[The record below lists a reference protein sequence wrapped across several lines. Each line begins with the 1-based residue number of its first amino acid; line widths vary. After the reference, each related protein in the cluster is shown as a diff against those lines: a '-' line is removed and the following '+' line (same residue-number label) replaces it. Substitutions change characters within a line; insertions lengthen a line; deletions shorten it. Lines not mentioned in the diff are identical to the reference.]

1 MLARRAL
8 LPARALV
15 SAAARRQASS
25 LEAVFGPAAKDLGAE
40 VPGLTP
46 AQLAMRYDGKLAEL
60 NAWILQEE
68 ADYLG
73 SKGESKSLDDVSGAA
88 PLKLYGVAGRYATGL
103 YNSAVK
109 AKELG
114 KVDADL
120 KKLVAA
126 ANTSATVASFLSS
139 PTVSRADRTKGIE
152 GVATALG
159 LCTTTKH
166 FLGVL
171 ASSSRTKF
179 LMPIAHSF
187 GALTASASG
196 ELTVTLTAARV
207 RAQRGHAVAP
217 PEGWP
222 WCTHTL
228 RGWLWPLMPRN
239 GAHAGRPRA
248 GRGSRAARAPARNL
262 SLIHI

>member
-8 LPARALV
+8 LPARAL
-15 SAAARRQASS
+15 
-25 LEAVFGPAAKDLGAE
+25 
-40 VPGLTP
+40 
-46 AQLAMRYDGKLAEL
+46 LAMRYDGKLAEL

-207 RAQRGHAVAP
+207 LPDLEEKAIVDSIKQEFFPWQKVRIVRMYD
-217 PEGWP
+217 PELIKGYIVDYGDKI
-222 WCTHTL
+222 L
-228 RGWLWPLMPRN
+228 DKSYGNKLKKIKAALSGV
-239 GAHAGRPRA
+239 GA
-248 GRGSRAARAPARNL
+248 
-262 SLIHI
+262 